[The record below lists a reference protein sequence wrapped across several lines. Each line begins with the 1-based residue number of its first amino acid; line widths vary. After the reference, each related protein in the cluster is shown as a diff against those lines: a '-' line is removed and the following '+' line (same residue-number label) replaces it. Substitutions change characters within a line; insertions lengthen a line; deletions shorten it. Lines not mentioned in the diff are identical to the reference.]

1 VADRVNVPVMFVG
14 GWYDIFNAGSIN
26 SFKTINERGGE
37 RARGNCRLVM
47 VPYGHGRSKDLVF
60 PNEAPPPAA
69 SMMNWFD
76 LWMKND
82 GAGIERIP
90 PVQYF
95 VMGDPADPN
104 SPGNTW
110 KTAESWPVP
119 AETRPAYFISDG
131 KLSMR
136 PPQERKASISYKYDP
151 QDPVPTIGGANLSI
165 TRGPKDQ
172 RPVESRPDVLLFTSE
187 RLDHPLEIA
196 GPVKV
201 RLWASSTAADT
212 DFTAKLCDVYPDGRS
227 MIVLDGIIRARHR
240 NSVEKSELMR
250 PGRIYEFEID
260 LWSTALVFSPG
271 HCIRVAISSS
281 NAPRFEPN
289 PNTGKLPG
297 ASGKTKVAANTIYT
311 DARHPSQIILP
322 VVTR

>member
-104 SPGNTW
+104 SPAPSRSGSGPLRPRPIPTSPPSSATFTP
-110 KTAESWPVP
+110 TAE
-119 AETRPAYFISDG
+119 A
-131 KLSMR
+131 
-136 PPQERKASISYKYDP
+136 
-151 QDPVPTIGGANLSI
+151 
-165 TRGPKDQ
+165 
-172 RPVESRPDVLLFTSE
+172 
-187 RLDHPLEIA
+187 
-196 GPVKV
+196 
-201 RLWASSTAADT
+201 
-212 DFTAKLCDVYPDGRS
+212 
-227 MIVLDGIIRARHR
+227 
-240 NSVEKSELMR
+240 
-250 PGRIYEFEID
+250 
-260 LWSTALVFSPG
+260 
-271 HCIRVAISSS
+271 
-281 NAPRFEPN
+281 
-289 PNTGKLPG
+289 
-297 ASGKTKVAANTIYT
+297 
-311 DARHPSQIILP
+311 
-322 VVTR
+322 